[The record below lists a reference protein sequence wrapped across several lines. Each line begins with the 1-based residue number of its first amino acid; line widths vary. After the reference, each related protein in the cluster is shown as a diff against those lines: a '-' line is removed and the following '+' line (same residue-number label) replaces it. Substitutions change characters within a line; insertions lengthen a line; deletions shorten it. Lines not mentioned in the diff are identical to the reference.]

1 MAADGLSRD
10 LEWWRANRASP
21 KAEGVVLVELLARL
35 KAWKA
40 QHDEDRARQAGPFL
54 LMVWDGIFGDDD
66 AAVCQAIREIEAVL
80 DEA

>member
-1 MAADGLSRD
+1 MAADGLSGD

-21 KAEGVVLVELLARL
+21 DADGAVLAERLARL

-54 LMVWDGIFGDDD
+54 LMVWDGVFGDDA

-80 DEA
+80 AET